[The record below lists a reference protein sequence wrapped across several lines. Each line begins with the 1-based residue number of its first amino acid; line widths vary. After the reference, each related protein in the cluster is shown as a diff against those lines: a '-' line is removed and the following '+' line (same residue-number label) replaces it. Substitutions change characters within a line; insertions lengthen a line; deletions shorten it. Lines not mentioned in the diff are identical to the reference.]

1 MRRLAAAGLA
11 LLFKGVFMRKNILTY
26 LGIASILVGWGI
38 TWANQN
44 AKINENKTSIAL
56 LNKQMDTVSGQA
68 TDSEKVIV
76 RIETKIEYIMKAVD
90 EIKAEV
96 RNNKAPGS

>member
-1 MRRLAAAGLA
+1 MRRNL
-11 LLFKGVFMRKNILTY
+11 ITY

-44 AKINENKTSIAL
+44 AKITENRTSISL
-56 LNKQMDTVSGQA
+56 LNNRMDTVSGQA

-90 EIKAEV
+90 EIKAEM
-96 RNNKAPGS
+96 KSKK

>member
-1 MRRLAAAGLA
+1 
-11 LLFKGVFMRKNILTY
+11 LLQYRWL
-26 LGIASILVGWGI
+26 GI

-44 AKINENKTSIAL
+44 AKITENRTSISL
-56 LNKQMDTVSGQA
+56 LNNRMDTVSGQA

-76 RIETKIEYIMKAVD
+76 RIETKIEYIMKTVD

-96 RNNKAPGS
+96 KSKK

>member
-1 MRRLAAAGLA
+1 MRQLAAAGSV
-11 LLFKGVFMRKNILTY
+11 LLFKGVSMRKNILTY

-44 AKINENKTSIAL
+44 AKITENKTSIEL
-56 LNKQMDTVSGQA
+56 LNKRMETVSKQA

-90 EIKAEV
+90 EIKVEV
-96 RNNKAPGS
+96 KKAPGN